1 MTALQPQVRQT
12 VLIVEDDDQIATLL
26 KFMIEREGFEVLA
39 AADGR
44 AAGHIVESVA
54 PPAIVILDLMLPYID
69 GFQLVDMIR
78 ARPEWKQVPIIMLT
92 AKSQERD
99 IVRALDAG
107 ANDYMIKPFKPEEL
121 KARIKRLLRA
131 EN

>member
-1 MTALQPQVRQT
+1 MTTAEPQRRQT
-12 VLIVEDDDQIATLL
+12 ALIVEDDDQIAALL
-26 KFMIEREGFEVLA
+26 KFMIERDGFEVLA

-44 AAGHIVESVA
+44 AAQQIVESAA

-78 ARPEWKQVPIIMLT
+78 AKPEWKNVPIIMLT
-92 AKSQERD
+92 AKSQESD

-107 ANDYMIKPFKPEEL
+107 ANDYIIKPFKPEEL
-121 KARIKRLLRA
+121 KARIKRLLRPGK
-131 EN
+131 